1 MLIYNKIHSINNNRG
16 LGKNINPYKMNW
28 KRNFEHWQ
36 TITCN
41 ASSWRQLLAKLSDII
56 ANIVTGNF
64 FSLQLTD
71 EKETIFQVH
80 NYFFPRERERGRERK
95 RTGETGGERPGEK
108 FQTIACKTCAV
119 ISSVCRAPYVWFHS
133 QLYNF
138 IIREPR
144 SRIVLGRFPIETLIE
159 RYRNLSFLCPS
170 ILNNSL
176 IRFR

>member
-1 MLIYNKIHSINNNRG
+1 MQCKLVTSIARKTFRYYREYCYRQFFFIAVNR
-16 LGKNINPYKMNW
+16 W
-28 KRNFEHWQ
+28 KRNSLPGTQLFL
-36 TITCN
+36 
-41 ASSWRQLLAKLSDII
+41 SSRK
-56 ANIVTGNF
+56 
-64 FSLQLTD
+64 
-71 EKETIFQVH
+71 
-80 NYFFPRERERGRERK
+80 RERGRERK

>member
-71 EKETIFQVH
+71 EKETVFQVH
-80 NYFFPRERERGRERK
+80 NYFFPRERERERGRERK

-138 IIREPR
+138 IIRAEIANCSWTISNWDINWKIPE
-144 SRIVLGRFPIETLIE
+144 SFIS
-159 RYRNLSFLCPS
+159 LSQYFE
-170 ILNNSL
+170 
-176 IRFR
+176 